1 MAARFKVDAG
11 LTEAFRGVTDG
22 GPLVAYRVGIVDETF
37 ALLGTSLFEEP
48 SAFEPAAF
56 VGDAGCA
63 CYLLVQQPS
72 RKQWTIVSYVPDAAR
87 IKDRMLY
94 ASGRESLKRELASS
108 NFYPRDIHCSET
120 AELADACFV
129 EDDSAARRKEYQQG
143 SATADIRRSSALLGE
158 ALSANPGGLVPRM
171 RAATLTDSERL
182 AQSEL
187 RTAAAEHATNININ
201 NGGGL
206 GSLMSG
212 SGSRKPTGSAVDFA
226 ATDEIKAALRALGGA
241 EHGAVL
247 VAIKAERLDV
257 DGQLAEGTASALAVA
272 LKERDDSEPVFVL
285 MRYTP
290 KGAPTS
296 VLVLFSF
303 CPEGATVRKR
313 MIHASAKPAL
323 RSVLADLELEVAKSV
338 ETQDLDDV
346 TDEWLAERVLSSEL
360 HVEGPVLTKPAPKGG
375 RRVMKREEEE

>member
-257 DGQLAEGTASALAVA
+257 DGQLAEVA

-303 CPEGATVRKR
+303 CPEGAT
-313 MIHASAKPAL
+313 
-323 RSVLADLELEVAKSV
+323 VAKSV